1 MTDDEIQALWD
12 EACKDSPQNPG
23 WNRHIRFARALL
35 SKLRAQV
42 ADEHCSACNPQVFSV
57 EQLEKD
63 PLLVARLWRK
73 PAGTDGSLV
82 ERILEHVSEYGESMA
97 SSSLLSV
104 RTIARRNLEARIE
117 AELAD
122 AMRSQDES
130 PLREALSEIAS
141 AWSARTRLPEED
153 GIQALKDIARAALAS
168 APVAGEQPIKLSD
181 DVLHF
186 LKEGVEN
193 ATQCE
198 EADVDHEFADQ
209 LLLLMHT
216 PLYTGPRPKQRKVD
230 WGPLVVAPVAGEARP
245 SDAEVLKVY
254 AETVAE
260 YADGRGFE
268 AGTVAFAR
276 SLLRRY
282 AAPQASVV
290 AGERH
295 GDSHVGLEAP
305 VAGEAVTW
313 EAVRQELA
321 IFLMG
326 ATGRSSK
333 EWHRPLDNASEGG
346 ALARMRACL
355 AAPQASPSDDKLWD
369 QTLTERDEYHDMAD
383 KLANAIADHLLIEI
397 GEHSSSNCP
406 WMRALEAIENAAPQA
421 SAEYERGHADGW
433 AAGWDQAIK
442 QPQADK
448 EGGQQ
453 RAGDVSAE
461 AHKAALL
468 EVERVGIELAARL
481 HEAAM
486 SLETISQIAGRPGK
500 DMETMDD
507 VRGYAHSRARAARA
521 ALSAPQAEQ
530 GERDA

>member
-1 MTDDEIQALWD
+1 MTQQDDITQCVLTDEQIMRSAISACDSLNITRFHEIGAPSKTIMDDAGLL
-12 EACKDSPQNPG
+12 ELGRAIES
-23 WNRHIRFARALL
+23 ALL
-35 SKLRAQV
+35 SKLRAPV

-73 PAGTDGSLV
+73 PVDTDGSLV
-82 ERILEHVSEYGESMA
+82 ERILKHVSEYGESMA

-168 APVAGEQPIKLSD
+168 APVAGERLSD
-181 DVLHF
+181 ATLAALVNKHGLHALPIMQVF
-186 LKEGVEN
+186 
-193 ATQCE
+193 
-198 EADVDHEFADQ
+198 EFAKDVCAA
-209 LLLLMHT
+209 LEST
-216 PLYTGPRPKQRKVD
+216 PVAKP
-230 WGPLVVAPVAGEARP
+230 VAPDLQAQIVALRRPNWPSTGDRSSFHEGYETARV
-245 SDAEVLKVY
+245 DIL
-254 AETVAE
+254 
-260 YADGRGFE
+260 R
-268 AGTVAFAR
+268 
-276 SLLRRY
+276 LLRR
-282 AAPQASVV
+282 S
-290 AGERH
+290 
-295 GDSHVGLEAP
+295 AP

-355 AAPQASPSDDKLWD
+355 AAPQASAEPTHKPAMSVAEFCAEAGRLGLTADTLAAQLSQRPEVADCLPQTDKD
-369 QTLTERDEYHDMAD
+369 
-383 KLANAIADHLLIEI
+383 
-397 GEHSSSNCP
+397 
-406 WMRALEAIENAAPQA
+406 
-421 SAEYERGHADGW
+421 
-433 AAGWDQAIK
+433 
-442 QPQADK
+442 
-448 EGGQQ
+448 GGQQ
-453 RAGDVSAE
+453 RAGDGLP
-461 AHKAALL
+461 AAPL
-468 EVERVGIELAARL
+468 RVFAAGIWTYDGTGQALSHTELD
-481 HEAAM
+481 EAAFV
-486 SLETISQIAGRPGK
+486 T
-500 DMETMDD
+500 
-507 VRGYAHSRARAARA
+507 YRA